1 MKKILVVIFLLA
13 ISAKLSYSQEN
24 NQTPQEKKKSNFN
37 YADLIIKD
45 RIFVDVF
52 SSRWINFNTNEIKQR
67 AINQGVNACFIFDFP
82 VKKNSP
88 FSFGV
93 GIGVTHHN
101 LFSNA
106 YTYIDTGYTTAMKV
120 IDTNR
125 IKYDKN
131 ALSFTNLNIPLEF
144 RYFHKSGFKI
154 ALGVRVGLMV
164 DVHTKYYG
172 RNIDGKDKSEKL
184 IDKKIPNATKVPV
197 EITFRTGWK
206 YFGFNASY
214 MVTKLFEAGK
224 GPQMYPLNLGI
235 SISLY

>member
-1 MKKILVVIFLLA
+1 MKKILVITILA
-13 ISAKLSYSQEN
+13 ITPFLSKAITTDTTS
-24 NQTPQEKKKSNFN
+24 KKAINNFN

-52 SSRWINFNTNEIKQR
+52 SSRWINFNNNKFKQR
-67 AINQGVNACFIFDFP
+67 AINQGVNATFIFDFP

-106 YTYIDTGYTTAMKV
+106 YTYIDTGYTTAMKP
-120 IDTNR
+120 IDTTL

-154 ALGVRVGLMV
+154 ALGIRVGIMV

-172 RNIDGKDKSEKL
+172 RNINGLDKSEKL

-206 YFGFNASY
+206 YFAFNASY
-214 MVTKLFEAGK
+214 MITKLFETDK